1 MKKIFIAVMA
11 ISALT
16 LSSCNNNTKKSNN
29 DTDTTR
35 VVDTATSLTENLL
48 FQLQT
53 QLDSKDVNAVQ
64 ATLAMIQTKYAELLQ
79 SGKLEEAKA
88 YLSTVQTFIKD
99 HSGQINSIA
108 GGNTVVT
115 SLATKISNI
124 SSSTEETIN
133 STKDNLKE
141 TANKVSEKTKESV
154 EEKVEETK
162 KTAKEQINNAT
173 DKMSKKTN
181 EATKKAIKDLGL

>member
-16 LSSCNNNTKKSNN
+16 LSSCNNNIKKSNN

-35 VVDTATSLTENLL
+35 VVDTATNLTENLL

-99 HSGQINSIA
+99 HSGQINSIV